1 MLWYPTFVGGD
12 LDIMSLTKDGYRPRL
27 IDTKVARCLRIFG
40 AVLIEGP
47 KWCGKTWTSLNHAN
61 SVTYLTDNS
70 ARNLAEVDP
79 KYIFKKERPQ
89 LIDEWQ
95 VVPQIWDS
103 VRHEC
108 DNDKKKGKFILT
120 GSTTLKKKHNEP
132 KVYHTG
138 TGRIAPLRMYPM
150 SLYESGDST
159 GEASISEMRDGQVK
173 EGYVRKV
180 ELDELAKLLIR
191 GGWPENI
198 DIDDEDIGVIPE
210 SYIEA
215 IVTKDMHERQ
225 TRKRSPQKMR
235 MLLKALAR
243 NESSIAGDQTLVKD
257 IEEYETSEDLIESR
271 ATVADYMGVLDSLYL
286 ISNQE
291 AYSIHYRS
299 STRIGKSAKRHLVD
313 PSLSCACLQLTIKKL
328 LNDHETFGLMFE
340 ALVERDLRIY
350 ADYLEGHL
358 YHFRDNSSGDEV
370 DAIVEFKDGDYAAFE
385 IKLSDGSIQDGIE
398 SLSRFY
404 ENVEKKPVYMCVI
417 IGHLESVMKDPETGI
432 YIVPFTSLKP

>member
-1 MLWYPTFVGGD
+1 
-12 LDIMSLTKDGYRPRL
+12 MSLTKEGYRPRL

-40 AVLIEGP
+40 AVSIEGP

-61 SVTYLTDNS
+61 SVTYLTDIS

-79 KYIFKKERPQ
+79 KYIFTKERPQ

-108 DNDKKKGKFILT
+108 DSDRQKGKFILT
-120 GSTTLKKKHNEP
+120 GSTSLEKKYKET

-159 GEASISEMRDGQVK
+159 GEASISGMRDDDVK

-198 DIDDEDIGVIPE
+198 DMDDEDIGVIPE

-225 TRKRSPQKMR
+225 PKKRSPQKMR
-235 MLLKALAR
+235 MLLRALAR
-243 NESSIAGDQTLVKD
+243 HEASRAGDQTLVKD
-257 IEEYETSEDLIESR
+257 IEEYETSDELIESR
-271 ATVADYMGVLDSLYL
+271 ATIADYTSVLDSLYL

-291 AYSIHYRS
+291 AYSVHYRS
-299 STRIGKSAKRHLVD
+299 STRIGKTAKRHLVD
-313 PSLSCACLQLTIKKL
+313 PSLSCACLQLTTEKL
-328 LNDHETFGLMFE
+328 MNDHATFGLMFE
-340 ALVERDLRIY
+340 AMVERDLRIY

-358 YHFRDNSSGDEV
+358 YHFRDNISGDEV
-370 DAIVEFKDGDYAAFE
+370 DAIVEFKDGEYAAFE
-385 IKLSDGSIQDGIE
+385 IKLSDGSIQDGIK

-404 ENVEKKPVYMCVI
+404 ENVEKKPSYMCVI
-417 IGHLESVMKDPETGI
+417 IGHLESVMRDPETGI